1 LLYLHVTKLNIRFN
15 TNLNSLTMKHIN
27 ISIISFIAI
36 FSFLL
41 ISSTIVAQS
50 NSELFIG
57 TNGKLCTLDKAIYI
71 QKIKSKSPQTATVQ
85 TLKLKEADWEKIY
98 TEQYKKTN
106 DSTYQIKANSEEFT
120 GTIYRTFT
128 QQADKTFR
136 FKDSVKGI
144 VIREGFAQSVMPL
157 LLHGK
162 VTEYY
167 KNGNKKSI
175 SEFNHN
181 ELVSNQNWLENGD
194 KYIDNI
200 FYSTDIEPTF
210 TPGMRVLHQ
219 HIIKGFKDA
228 GVDVSSISGS
238 VLVGFVVMEN
248 GIIDGI
254 KIIKGVG
261 SSVNTI
267 AFEQF
272 STLKG
277 EWKPAKLNNE
287 IVRYYQVFP
296 INFIYKQYSF
306 EFAELRG
313 AILHFGAY

>member
-1 LLYLHVTKLNIRFN
+1 MKPINRLQ
-15 TNLNSLTMKHIN
+15 SLFV
-27 ISIISFIAI
+27 SVL
-36 FSFLL
+36 SFLL
-41 ISSTIVAQS
+41 VSTSVFAQS
-50 NSELFIG
+50 NSEIFIG
-57 TNGKLCTLDKAIYI
+57 TNGELCSLDKAIYI
-71 QKIKSKSPQTATVQ
+71 QKIKSKSPQAATVQ
-85 TLKLKEADWEKIY
+85 TLKLKDADWEKIY

-128 QQADKTFR
+128 QLPNKIFK
-136 FKDSVKGI
+136 FKDVVKGI
-144 VIREGFAQSVMPL
+144 VLREGLAESVMPL

-200 FYSTDIEPTF
+200 FYSTEVEPTF

-219 HIIKGFKDA
+219 HIIKGFKEA

-248 GIIDGI
+248 GAIDGI
-254 KIIKGVG
+254 RIIKGVG

-272 STLKG
+272 KSLKG
-277 EWKPAKLNNE
+277 EWKPAKLNDKT
-287 IVRYYQVFP
+287 VRYYQIFP